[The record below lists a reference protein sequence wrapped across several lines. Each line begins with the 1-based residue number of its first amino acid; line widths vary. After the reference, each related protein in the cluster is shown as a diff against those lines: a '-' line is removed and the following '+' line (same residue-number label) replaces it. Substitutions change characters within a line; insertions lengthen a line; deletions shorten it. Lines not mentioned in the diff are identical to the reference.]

1 MIQVDYGFYEESY
14 AGRIIPDEQAFKQ
27 PIMKANIYLDQCL
40 HRKPVPEEE
49 QLVKLCLCE
58 CADLI
63 YQDDRLRQEHGGRKV
78 QSENTDGYVVSFADS
93 GEEELLNRKL
103 YDVIHRYLSRAG
115 MLYLG
120 VNCHAHKCSDYDF

>member
-1 MIQVDYGFYEESY
+1 MIQVDYEFYRETY
-14 AGRIIPDEQAFKQ
+14 AGQIIPDEQALKQ

-40 HRKPVPEEE
+40 HRRPEPEEE
-49 QLVKLCLCE
+49 NLVKLCLCE

-103 YDVIHRYLSRAG
+103 YDVIHRYLSRTG